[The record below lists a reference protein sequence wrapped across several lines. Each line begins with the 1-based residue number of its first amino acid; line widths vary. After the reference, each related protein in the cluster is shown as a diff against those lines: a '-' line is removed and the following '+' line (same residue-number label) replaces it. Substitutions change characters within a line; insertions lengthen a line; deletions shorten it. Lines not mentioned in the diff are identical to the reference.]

1 MMCKVKPEKTD
12 SAASKMPKSS
22 QSQTKKKP
30 LKKTFYQH
38 TKKKEPISKDQ
49 GKAKALLPPKDAQQF
64 STNWKTLLEVFKSNP
79 PPVKRQLFQQ
89 NSKKEVPKKP
99 TKDIS
104 KKDETHK
111 KPTKDIPKEVA
122 VVHKKPA
129 KNLSKTVTDAKA
141 TKPKQVN
148 SGKAW
153 KDSSVPGKTQVNGI
167 DPGQSG
173 TEQPKAKKR
182 KQSSVQ
188 IDSNAQLKKKKKK
201 VEVEEKKPTESDM
214 WFDDVDPDD
223 IEATVGTEAADIM
236 RKIQGT
242 QKTDAQTTE
251 SALVKDRAFEGLTK
265 AVAMDCEMVGVGPDG
280 EDSIVARVSLVNQ
293 FGKCI
298 YDKFVKPTEKVTD
311 YRTAVSGIR
320 PDDIKNGENV
330 KTVQKEVAEILQ
342 GRTLVGHAIHNDLKI
357 LFLDHP
363 KKRIRDTQKYKPFK
377 KIVKSGRPSLKL
389 LCREILGVK
398 VQQGEHSSVQDAQAT
413 MRLYT
418 VVKKHWEAE
427 IKASHNNPELTK
439 KTKEPRK
446 PKSPKHK

>member
-12 SAASKMPKSS
+12 SAASKVPKSS

-30 LKKTFYQH
+30 RKKTFYQH

-49 GKAKALLPPKDAQQF
+49 GKTKALLPPKDAQQF

-104 KKDETHK
+104 KDETHK
-111 KPTKDIPKEVA
+111 KPTKDNV
-122 VVHKKPA
+122 
-129 KNLSKTVTDAKA
+129 SKTVTDAKA

-153 KDSSVPGKTQVNGI
+153 KDSSVPSKTQVNGI

-188 IDSNAQLKKKKKK
+188 IDSNAQLKKKK
-201 VEVEEKKPTESDM
+201 VEVEEKKPTELDM

-280 EDSIVARVSLVNQ
+280 EDSIVARVSLVNH

-363 KKRIRDTQKYKPFK
+363 KKRIRDTQKYKSFK

-418 VVKKHWEAE
+418 MVKKHWEAE

>member
-111 KPTKDIPKEVA
+111 KQTKDIPKEVA

-153 KDSSVPGKTQVNGI
+153 KDSSVPSKTQVNGI
-167 DPGQSG
+167 DPGRSG

-188 IDSNAQLKKKKKK
+188 IDSNAQLKKKK

-242 QKTDAQTTE
+242 RKTDAQTTE